1 MRNCSNQ
8 NTTTVTTVFTHAL
21 GTHLLTLI
29 PMNTISCF
37 SNVYPIIAGI
47 AQTPLS
53 SFHLMTFWSCLF
65 ETLLVFRER
74 GQPQQTSGGN
84 DSPVIQ

>member
-8 NTTTVTTVFTHAL
+8 NTTTAFTYAL

-29 PMNTISCF
+29 PMNTISCL

-53 SFHLMTFWSCLF
+53 SFHFLELF
-65 ETLLVFRER
+65 V
-74 GQPQQTSGGN
+74 
-84 DSPVIQ
+84 